1 MNGERILIGA
11 LPQPEREVTE
21 ALVSLCREKARLAWT
36 TEEHESWAKAADR
49 YLDELAGVA

>member
-11 LPQPEREVTE
+11 LPEPEREVTE